1 MRITDHLAKVRQ
13 HLWRELLN
21 IRKLVKFESEQ
32 RYSSQ
37 NREILLTFI
46 WWEGRKFMFPN
57 LNTSAEHFATLPSY
71 IVVLFQ
77 QITLKPGNYGSFGP
91 LSSGVNR
98 LSLTVVSV
106 KSWKKRWKDL
116 FSRTMYFKNWT
127 AVGIIMRKLRDWV
140 TSLYE
145 TTMAMITSRS
155 TIFYK
160 KSMKVYTK
168 KGYNVGVESAGKK
181 RLLISTHH
189 SPPAPTLTPT

>member
-1 MRITDHLAKVRQ
+1 
-13 HLWRELLN
+13 
-21 IRKLVKFESEQ
+21 
-32 RYSSQ
+32 
-37 NREILLTFI
+37 
-46 WWEGRKFMFPN
+46 MFPN

-77 QITLKPGNYGSFGP
+77 QITLKPGNYGIFWP
-91 LSSGVNR
+91 LSSGVDR

-106 KSWKKRWKDL
+106 KTWKKRWKDL
-116 FSRTMYFKNWT
+116 FARTMYFKNWT
-127 AVGIIMRKLRDWV
+127 AVGITMRKLRDWV